1 MSWAIVTGG
10 ATGIGAATVEL
21 LAADGIDVV
30 CAGIDLAPATELADA
45 LGAKRLPGQVRAAR
59 VDVSD
64 AASIAAL
71 FDELGAA
78 AITPDRLVNC
88 AGLNRRERA
97 FDVSAEHWTM
107 ILNVN
112 LQGTFEM
119 SRAFA
124 SRLIAAGRTGRIVN
138 ITSMLSH
145 YGAPGMASYTASK
158 GGVMALTRTLA
169 VEWALHGIRV
179 NAVSPGYIATPLTT
193 KLLGVG
199 SFADEIRAR
208 TPMGRVGTVDDI
220 APVIRFLLSDEA
232 AFVTGQILPVD
243 GGITAGDVRLGPHDL
258 QP

>member
-10 ATGIGAATVEL
+10 ATGIGAATVER

-30 CAGIDLAPATELADA
+30 CAGIDLSPAVALSEALA
-45 LGAKRLPGQVRAAR
+45 AKGLPGVVKPMH

-64 AASIAAL
+64 DASVAEL
-71 FDELGAA
+71 FEQLDAE
-78 AITPDRLVNC
+78 AILLNRLVNC
-88 AGLNRRERA
+88 AGLNRREKA
-97 FDVSAEHWTM
+97 FDVSADRWEL

-112 LQGTFEM
+112 LRGTFQV

-124 SRLIAAGRTGRIVN
+124 GRLIAAGRPGSIVN

-169 VEWALHGIRV
+169 VEWAPHGIRV

-193 KLLGVG
+193 KLLAPG
-199 SFADEIRAR
+199 SFTSEVVVR
-208 TPMGRVGTVDDI
+208 TPMGRVGTGADV
-220 APVIRFLLSDEA
+220 APVIRFLLSEDA
-232 AFVTGQILPVD
+232 GFVTGQILPVD
-243 GGITAGDVRLGPHDL
+243 GGITAGDIRLGPHDL
-258 QP
+258 SP